1 MNEAK
6 LEILQLSDDN
16 FQGYAILYIYSDSN
30 LIDAVTLKKDF
41 TASVLIPIN
50 SSFLQTIQITA
61 KDLQTGFHIGSVSF
75 PLSLL
80 IDTNE
85 SSVFFLTSSQN
96 NLQNDNSFIRIR
108 SCSIEESSQSLHKI
122 RENDRDFD
130 IQRAL
135 QSELDIE
142 KWKNTGIKQIREEMN
157 ASELARVSVMKKIC
171 FTVEKYETEI
181 SELKSKLGTNSS
193 KSGVIIR
200 KKNKIEEEIKAAKQA

>member
-96 NLQNDNSFIRIR
+96 NLQNDNSLL
-108 SCSIEESSQSLHKI
+108 EYEVVLLKSLHKAFI
-122 RENDRDFD
+122 NSRNDRDLIF
-130 IQRAL
+130 
-135 QSELDIE
+135 
-142 KWKNTGIKQIREEMN
+142 KGPYK
-157 ASELARVSVMKKIC
+157 AS
-171 FTVEKYETEI
+171 
-181 SELKSKLGTNSS
+181 
-193 KSGVIIR
+193 
-200 KKNKIEEEIKAAKQA
+200 